1 MKISVIMPVYNC
13 ENYIE
18 AAVKSVLGGGVEDIE
33 LIAIDDCS
41 GDRSWEILSSLAD
54 QDSRIRA
61 YRHKQNTGVSAVR
74 NEALALAS
82 GEYVA
87 FCDSDDTVA
96 PGGYSALLGA
106 IGDSDIAVGA
116 YEDLTDTGH
125 TTPCPINQAAK
136 ASPFLTLFAVCCLWT
151 KLIRREFIVKNRLSF
166 DQSVHIGED
175 VIFLANVAACHPTVK
190 HTDECVYSHIYHDLA
205 PSASLTHIYTR
216 AAFSEHITCRKRLL
230 SICAEAGIDECPKY
244 VFEYFSG
251 DLDKYLFMINDRS
264 ERADAYREYLELL
277 DMYDWTSRA
286 ELFRAIHGL
295 YFSDMKEMTVDQYE
309 ARVASLTPRERVEAE
324 FNAGIIGMRWIL
336 RYIKGW
342 LKFKLKC
349 H

>member
-13 ENYIE
+13 KNYLE
-18 AAVKSVLGGGVEDIE
+18 AAVKSVLLGGVEDIE
-33 LIAIDDCS
+33 IIAIDDCS
-41 GDRSWEILSSLAD
+41 TDGSRELLMSLSESEP
-54 QDSRIRA
+54 RIRA
-61 YRHKQNTGVSAVR
+61 YYHSENKGVSAVR
-74 NEALALAS
+74 NEALALAR
-82 GEYVA
+82 GEYIA
-87 FCDSDDTVA
+87 FCDSDDTVR
-96 PGGYSALLGA
+96 PGGYAALLGA
-106 IGDSDIAVGA
+106 IGESEIAVGA
-116 YEDLTDTGH
+116 YEDLTDTGSI
-125 TTPCPINQAAK
+125 TPCPIGRAAK
-136 ASPFLTLFAVCCLWT
+136 ESAFLTLFAVCCLWT
-151 KLIRREFIVKNRLSF
+151 KLIRRDFIVENQLSF
-166 DQSVHIGED
+166 DESVHIGED
-175 VIFLANVAACHPTVK
+175 VIFLASAAACHPTVK

-216 AAFSEHITCRKRLL
+216 AAFSEHIACRRRLL

-251 DLDKYLFMINDRS
+251 DIDKYLFMINDRS

-286 ELFRAIHGL
+286 ELFRAIHGV

-309 ARVASLTPRERVEAE
+309 ARVASVTPRERVEAE

-336 RYIKGW
+336 RYLKGW
-342 LKFKLKC
+342 FKFKLKR